1 MGEDTKARG
10 FDIYDQHR
18 TTRHI
23 FVLSSDLAPGDSG
36 GALVDPNG
44 NVEGVAFAIAPDQP
58 NVAYALT
65 LDEVRPVLAS
75 AGSEAGQHGAVHRV
89 TDSPTFTRAERCPRC
104 GQPLVM
110 GACTLCGPERA
121 PMPPPAVTSNSPTL
135 LSGGPPPPRPT
146 VEPSPPGPPLDRT
159 QTLLAVGIALLV
171 VSLLASLFL
180 ILKVTSLDSKLKDE
194 RNARTD
200 AEARIATL
208 EGSVKG
214 VQDDQQSLHS
224 QLDAQ
229 AAADPTAISTRVQ
242 PSVYTVETPGGS
254 LGSAWVASSDHV
266 TANFVTNYHVIA
278 DAWEAG
284 DTAVS
289 VFQDEGRVL
298 DGTILQ
304 ALPDVDLALIS
315 VTADIPALKQS
326 NETPRAGEA
335 VLVIG
340 SPFGLGGSVT
350 TGRSFGAA
358 GRSTA

>member
-1 MGEDTKARG
+1 
-10 FDIYDQHR
+10 
-18 TTRHI
+18 
-23 FVLSSDLAPGDSG
+23 
-36 GALVDPNG
+36 
-44 NVEGVAFAIAPDQP
+44 
-58 NVAYALT
+58 
-65 LDEVRPVLAS
+65 
-75 AGSEAGQHGAVHRV
+75 
-89 TDSPTFTRAERCPRC
+89 
-104 GQPLVM
+104 
-110 GACTLCGPERA
+110 
-121 PMPPPAVTSNSPTL
+121 MPPPAVTSNSPTL

-171 VSLLASLFL
+171 LSLLASLFL

-200 AEARIATL
+200 ADARIATL
-208 EGSVKG
+208 EGSLKG

-242 PSVYTVETPGGS
+242 PSVYTVQTPGGS

-298 DGTILQ
+298 DGTILL

-315 VTADIPALKQS
+315 VAADIPALKVS
-326 NETPRAGEA
+326 NETPRPGES

-350 TGRSFGAA
+350 TGAVSALRDINGLKYIQFSAPTSPGNSGGPLVNPVGEVIGITEAKAVAFGAEGIA
-358 GRSTA
+358 IAIPVNQVCLQLKVC